1 MLTVSE
7 TKPNQAFPTTDAEW
21 YDSENCPSWLTEY
34 IAFHARTKGTEQAR
48 YMVFSCHQHECY
60 FGLGD
65 RLRGIMMFLRAAA
78 ASKRVLLIDIASPT
92 DMREFFLP
100 ALIDWTVG
108 SLALPKPDFPWKAG
122 DGDDREA
129 LFRSNAALLLPAQYL
144 VVQGFGALHTT
155 PIVGAPDIDWAGEN
169 THCAQRSLFKPSD
182 GVQQASL
189 SQGLCV

>member
-1 MLTVSE
+1 
-7 TKPNQAFPTTDAEW
+7 
-21 YDSENCPSWLTEY
+21 
-34 IAFHARTKGTEQAR
+34 
-48 YMVFSCHQHECY
+48 
-60 FGLGD
+60 
-65 RLRGIMMFLRAAA
+65 MFLRAAA

-169 THCAQRSLFKPSD
+169 THCTQRSLFKPSD

-189 SQGLCV
+189 AGLSRPHFVSQEMTDLLKTMDITPFTQYTAVHLRFGGLIGEEMQIHSE